1 LCQNGLIRY
10 YLHFES
16 CELSFSL
23 QIDEV
28 LTKDSSEEIEKGNNP
43 GPMTEIQFWKAKCEN
58 LESLYD
64 QMKENTTKKMASILN
79 ITNSAYYPSFKSM
92 FRNVLSALNEA
103 LDITLHLHPLI
114 GHFQG
119 IENADYTELRP
130 LLAPLMHTVCL
141 VYANSGYYNT
151 TAKVI
156 VLMQETCNLL
166 IDVSRKFLDPSSI
179 FQIEVEEALDNVKIA
194 IRNLKEF
201 KTCFQEYKMKIPTYF
216 PPDVPPRPWE
226 FQELLVFKRFDSF
239 LERLHIMMEFF
250 NTAVQFAKLEKVEI
264 GGIRG
269 KALTK
274 SISKVSEE
282 FKDLYSVFSL
292 KTYDSLDPK
301 DMGFLKDNEKF
312 ENKVSSM
319 DGSLELF

>member
-1 LCQNGLIRY
+1 
-10 YLHFES
+10 
-16 CELSFSL
+16 
-23 QIDEV
+23 
-28 LTKDSSEEIEKGNNP
+28 
-43 GPMTEIQFWKAKCEN
+43 
-58 LESLYD
+58 
-64 QMKENTTKKMASILN
+64 
-79 ITNSAYYPSFKSM
+79 
-92 FRNVLSALNEA
+92 
-103 LDITLHLHPLI
+103 
-114 GHFQG
+114 
-119 IENADYTELRP
+119 
-130 LLAPLMHTVCL
+130 
-141 VYANSGYYNT
+141 
-151 TAKVI
+151 
-156 VLMQETCNLL
+156 
-166 IDVSRKFLDPSSI
+166 
-179 FQIEVEEALDNVKIA
+179 
-194 IRNLKEF
+194 
-201 KTCFQEYKMKIPTYF
+201 MKIPTYF

-319 DGSLELF
+319 DRKLGAILNRAFDDCIVSESVFKLLHIFGTLSDRTIIAKELDDKMPKLVTLIDLELEGTKKTFQKQEKHWGK